1 MSRVTYANTPTTA
14 EQEALRASRGLRV
27 VSAAEEGS
35 GVNVLPGGVFGYTY
49 SPGLLNAPLFAVK
62 RYRNYETQKLA
73 DGTVLLVGFA
83 DPATAEALKPFYPY
97 GCKRPTFHDEYLPTF
112 NRPNVTLVDVA
123 PMGVRRINEG
133 GIEHNGKQYDLDV
146 LI

>member
-14 EQEALRASRGLRV
+14 EQDALRMSRGLRV

-49 SPGLLNAPLFAVK
+49 SPGLLNAPLFAGK
-62 RYRNYETQKLA
+62 RFRNYETQKLT

-83 DPATAEALKPFYPY
+83 DPATAAKVRIEAAITRKSIQPALAHAAVSQPI
-97 GCKRPTFHDEYLPTF
+97 
-112 NRPNVTLVDVA
+112 
-123 PMGVRRINEG
+123 VR
-133 GIEHNGKQYDLDV
+133 LCS
-146 LI
+146 

>member
-14 EQEALRASRGLRV
+14 EQDALRTSRGLRV

-83 DPATAEALKPFYPY
+83 DPATAEKVTSGGAESLRIQPEPDDQANVLVQIPY
-97 GCKRPTFHDEYLPTF
+97 DRIQHHRQYAA
-112 NRPNVTLVDVA
+112 PNEHGFTVTLL
-123 PMGVRRINEG
+123 PRE
-133 GIEHNGKQYDLDV
+133 
-146 LI
+146 